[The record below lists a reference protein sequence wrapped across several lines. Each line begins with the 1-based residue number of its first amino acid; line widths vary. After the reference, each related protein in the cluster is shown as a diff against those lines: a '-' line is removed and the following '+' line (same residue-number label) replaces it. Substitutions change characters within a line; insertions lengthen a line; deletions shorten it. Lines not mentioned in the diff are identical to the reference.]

1 VSPRAPDEPVRLTRV
16 YTRGGDTGE
25 TSLGDGSRVSK
36 LDCRIG
42 AFGTVD
48 ELNAALGAVLAGEVP
63 EEMRPVL
70 ERVQNELF
78 DVGADLSVP
87 WGVTDRLRVE
97 QALVDRLEEA
107 CDHFNAELPEL
118 RSFVLPGG
126 TKAAA
131 RLHVARTIC
140 RRAEREVLLGAQEVE
155 LNPLVLVYLNRLS
168 DLLFILARAANAAAG
183 RRHGGNTICARGER
197 GALPENREQGNTP
210 RVRESHSCLSN
221 FLFVGARGGRAAG
234 GRDEPLWRPGG

>member
-1 VSPRAPDEPVRLTRV
+1 MRSRDEPVRLTRI
-16 YTRGGDTGE
+16 YTRGGDQGE

-48 ELNAALGAVLAGEVP
+48 ELNSALGLILAGDVP
-63 EEMRPVL
+63 EEMREPLV
-70 ERVQNELF
+70 RIQNELF

-97 QALVDRLEEA
+97 QPMIDALEQL
-107 CDHFNAELPEL
+107 CDDFNADLPEL

-126 TKAAA
+126 TESSA

-140 RRAEREVLLGAQEVE
+140 RRAERDVLLGSQEVD
-155 LNPLVLVYLNRLS
+155 LNPLVLGYLNRLS
-168 DLLFILARAANAAAG
+168 DLLFILARAANASA
-183 RRHGGNTICARGER
+183 
-197 GALPENREQGNTP
+197 
-210 RVRESHSCLSN
+210 
-221 FLFVGARGGRAAG
+221 
-234 GRDEPLWRPGG
+234 GRDEPLWKPGSSR

>member
-1 VSPRAPDEPVRLTRV
+1 VRSRDEPVRLTRI
-16 YTRGGDTGE
+16 YTRGGDGGE

-48 ELNAALGAVLAGEVP
+48 ELNSALGVVLAGEVP
-63 EEMRPVL
+63 NGLREPLTRI
-70 ERVQNELF
+70 QNELF

-97 QALVDRLEEA
+97 QEMIDRLEGL
-107 CDHFNAELPEL
+107 CDAFNAELPEL

-126 TKAAA
+126 TEAAA

-140 RRAEREVLLGAQEVE
+140 RRAERDVLVGSEEVE

-168 DLLFILARAANAAAG
+168 DLLFILARSANAAAG
-183 RRHGGNTICARGER
+183 
-197 GALPENREQGNTP
+197 
-210 RVRESHSCLSN
+210 V
-221 FLFVGARGGRAAG
+221 
-234 GRDEPLWRPGG
+234 DEPLWKPGSSR

>member
-1 VSPRAPDEPVRLTRV
+1 VRSRDEPVRLTRI
-16 YTRGGDTGE
+16 YTRGGDSGE

-48 ELNAALGAVLAGEVP
+48 ELNSALGLVLAGDP
-63 EEMRPVL
+63 AGPVREAL
-70 ERVQNELF
+70 TRIQHELF

-87 WGVTDRLRVE
+87 WGIGERLRVE
-97 QALVDRLEEA
+97 QGMIDRLEQL
-107 CDHFNAELPEL
+107 CDEHNATLTEL

-126 TKAAA
+126 TETAA

-140 RRAEREVLLGAQEVE
+140 RRAERDVLAGAGEVE

-168 DLLFILARAANAAAG
+168 DLLFILARSANAAAG
-183 RRHGGNTICARGER
+183 
-197 GALPENREQGNTP
+197 
-210 RVRESHSCLSN
+210 V
-221 FLFVGARGGRAAG
+221 
-234 GRDEPLWRPGG
+234 DEPLWKPGSSR